1 MIINVGQELSNSDFC
16 VILKKMVAVQ
26 YALQIAGMIFQ
37 TRSKSRVNSN
47 KIADSGVMDHE
58 VWKDKNRRR
67 ISGFYQTY
75 DDKQSSM

>member
-1 MIINVGQELSNSDFC
+1 MSNSDFC

-37 TRSKSRVNSN
+37 TRSKSGVNSN
-47 KIADSGVMDHE
+47 KIADSGVVDHE
-58 VWKDKNRRR
+58 VWKDKDRRW